1 MVVWSCNQ
9 VLALGRLVLGRLEAA
24 ALPEHVELL
33 AVLLL
38 VRARVRALIRAR
50 IRARARSRVSTAA
63 ALVTSSYSR

>member
-1 MVVWSCNQ
+1 MWSCNQ

-38 VRARVRALIRAR
+38 VRLRVRVRVRMRVRIRVRARA
-50 IRARARSRVSTAA
+50 SVSTAA

>member
-38 VRARVRALIRAR
+38 VRPRVRAGIRVR
-50 IRARARSRVSTAA
+50 IRVRARARVSTAA